1 MSPYPP
7 LQPPEP
13 PNPVPVGLTLD
24 SVLGEWTQR
33 GQCPES
39 EPEPSDV
46 SLLSK
51 IKALYPWSR
60 EGCWTAPGYP
70 LSDFQ
75 KGKQGHRKERDCQ
88 VMKSKAHTRALG
100 PDQATPH
107 QASSFY
113 APYSRQAQLWA
124 QVDG

>member
-1 MSPYPP
+1 MPTETYPGVTGVEGMRCP
-7 LQPPEP
+7 HTPALQPPEP

-24 SVLGEWTQR
+24 SVLGEWTQK

-70 LSDFQ
+70 LSDF
-75 KGKQGHRKERDCQ
+75 
-88 VMKSKAHTRALG
+88 
-100 PDQATPH
+100 
-107 QASSFY
+107 
-113 APYSRQAQLWA
+113 
-124 QVDG
+124 